1 MPNNET
7 KSLNEMHP
15 SKNVKSSGKKPMS
28 VAERNM
34 QAAIERA
41 EEREEQLKAAQA
53 AAEAERKNDGRKYD
67 LEVEGFNIGD
77 SLARRMEMLNEK
89 AAQAQEAIAEEDLE
103 KEIEDVDSEDNA
115 EEDADYIDTESEE
128 DSDADDVADGD
139 FGADE
144 EFDFDDD
151 ELVEE
156 DDEATVEEEVV
167 EKKSDDVIKAEKA
180 LEGIAKTAV
189 PAEDDN
195 NIEKLSDKPLPEQ
208 GETVIDDED
217 LDDIDLDE
225 DTEED
230 NSEDINEAEMEELR
244 QEIRAKISDPLPS
257 ADSIKVVNKPVSVN
271 QLLAADNTKQ
281 KAADWPLMNAG
292 VTVSMSRF
300 SGPEIEA
307 LNVTVSGRN
316 RFNTMKDIYRS
327 LYNHIVSEKPDF
339 EKWLKETSFMDIEH
353 IFMCAYKASFNGAN
367 YIPLNCDSCDNVFLT
382 EDVDIEESMVNFK
395 DDAAKKRFY
404 DILNSGGSVTAK
416 DRTKFVVLSP
426 TTAVTLRDPSIYNT
440 IFENSVLDQKFIE
453 KYEKLLTMMVYI
465 DNMYLI
471 DKAGNARPIAV
482 KEDRHS
488 LAKTCKYRIATYAK
502 IINAMP
508 SDAYAILMAEIAQMN
523 NAGDDVKYQ
532 FPEVTCPKC
541 GHTIEASEATAQ
553 QLLFSRHRLNLL
565 TAQ

>member
-103 KEIEDVDSEDNA
+103 KEIEDVDSEDDI
-115 EEDADYIDTESEE
+115 EDVDDADTESEE
-128 DSDADDVADGD
+128 DSDDVDDD

-144 EFDFDDD
+144 EFDF
-151 ELVEE
+151 E
-156 DDEATVEEEVV
+156 DDEELIEEEDEVSAEEEVV

-180 LEGIAKTAV
+180 LEGIAKTAA